1 MSVALPRVVVIG
13 CGFGGLEAVKTLS
26 RADVDIT
33 VIDRTNHHL
42 FQPLL
47 YQVATAGLSAPAVSA
62 PIRHV
67 LRREMRRGNLTVLQA
82 EVVGIDTTAR
92 RLVVDAAD
100 PCGNTDSVGY
110 DHLIVA
116 AGSTHSYFGHDE
128 WQTHAP
134 GLKTLFDAFTIR
146 ARVIGAFES
155 AERCTD
161 AVARAP
167 WLTFVIIGGGPTG
180 VEMAG
185 TLTEIAHHTLRDEF
199 RRIDPQHARVILIEG
214 SERVLNTFVPE
225 LSQRAR
231 EQLTSL
237 GVEELTGS
245 RVTGIDADGVTYE
258 TESGEGM
265 ARQSMRLKSKTA
277 IWAAGIA
284 GVPLGRA
291 LAIATGASVDRGGRV
306 VVEPDLSLPGH
317 PEISVI
323 GDLAAARSYGK
334 GDPKPVPG
342 VSPGAKQMGRTA
354 ARNVLR
360 RLRGMAALQFRYIDY
375 GNLAT
380 VGRKAGVVDLAMPV
394 FGSVRFSGFAAWL
407 FWLFT
412 HVYFLIGFRNRL
424 MVMAEWAWAYV
435 SYERSARVVAQPPA
449 VLFNAVASVPPD
461 PLPEDQTFEY
471 PEGHHRND
479 EDDSSKR
486 ASHLASLALPIAR
499 GRQGPARAACIGE
512 LP

>member
-1 MSVALPRVVVIG
+1 MPATLLRRCGLHGGDDGWSVNPVVPHVVVIG
-13 CGFGGLEAVKTLS
+13 CGFGGLEAVKALS
-26 RADVDIT
+26 RSGVNIT
-33 VIDRTNHHL
+33 IIDRTNHHL

-47 YQVATAGLSAPAVSA
+47 YQVATAGLSAPAISA

-67 LRREMRRGNLTVLQA
+67 LRREIRRGNLTVLQA
-82 EVVGIDTTAR
+82 EVVG
-92 RLVVDAAD
+92 VDAAARQLVMHVAD
-100 PCGNTDSVGY
+100 PCSAADTIAY

-155 AERCTD
+155 AERCSD
-161 AVARAP
+161 AATRAP
-167 WLTFVIIGGGPTG
+167 WLTFAIIGGGPTG

-199 RRIDPQHARVILIEG
+199 RRIDPQQARVVLIEG
-214 SERVLNTFVPE
+214 SDRVLNTFVPA

-231 EQLTSL
+231 EQLTRL
-237 GVEELTGS
+237 GVEVLTGS

-258 TESGEGM
+258 SEGGEGM
-265 ARQSMRLKSKTA
+265 ARRSTRLESRTV

-291 LAIATGASVDRGGRV
+291 LASVTGARLDRGGRV
-306 VVEPDLSLPGH
+306 VVQPDLSLPGH

-323 GDLAAARSYGK
+323 GDLAAALSFGRGA
-334 GDPKPVPG
+334 PTPVPG
-342 VSPGAKQMGRTA
+342 VSPAAKQMGRTA

-360 RLRGMAALQFRYIDY
+360 RVRGAAPLRFRYIDY

-380 VGRKAGVVDLAMPV
+380 VGRKAGVVDLAVPV
-394 FGSVRFSGFAAWL
+394 LGSIRFSGFVAWL
-407 FWLFT
+407 FWLFA

-435 SYERSARVVAQPPA
+435 SYQRSARVVAQPPV
-449 VLFNAVASVPPD
+449 VLVQAAAPWPANPRPD
-461 PLPEDQTFEY
+461 DQ
-471 PEGHHRND
+471 
-479 EDDSSKR
+479 
-486 ASHLASLALPIAR
+486 A
-499 GRQGPARAACIGE
+499 PANTK
-512 LP
+512 